1 MESGSIKSYNDAGKI
16 LYDEPGAGWSTSNG
30 GVAYIKGMDFILHCY
45 SADKP
50 NAVTIST
57 DSKSG
62 KAARL
67 ESLDTT
73 GKWAFI
79 TSVPKGNF
87 GFCIFGSV

>member
-1 MESGSIKSYNDAGKI
+1 MQVKI

-62 KAARL
+62 
-67 ESLDTT
+67 ES
-73 GKWAFI
+73 
-79 TSVPKGNF
+79 
-87 GFCIFGSV
+87 GSVGIIRYNRGNGAFLSLLFQR